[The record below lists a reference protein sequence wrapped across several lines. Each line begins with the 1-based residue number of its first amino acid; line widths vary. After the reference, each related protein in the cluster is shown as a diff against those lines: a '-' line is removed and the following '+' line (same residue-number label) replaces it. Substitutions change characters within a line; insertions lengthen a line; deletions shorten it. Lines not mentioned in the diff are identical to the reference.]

1 MSLWSRLERRINDL
15 ADGLVLD
22 EHRDQISQA
31 RSLVNAGQTESA
43 IELLQALLL
52 VKPDHGQALNVL
64 GSAYLEAVDPAQR
77 NPTKAAHAFE
87 RALAV
92 RAGDPTALIGLGLAQ
107 VALAQADLAIGTLGR
122 AVHEAAG
129 DRSILANAYRGLGM
143 AWRRKGELDKAVR
156 ELRKAVAEDSSDR
169 EARAALGEAL
179 VADAVDA
186 THAAQ
191 PEEARRHLERAVAD
205 SKTATIGA
213 TDAPAIAYY
222 ALGQL
227 ALREHAP
234 ALATNLF
241 DQARALAFRDASPLG
256 KILLTDILLG
266 QGMAALALRDPM
278 RAHLCFLEALQLEP
292 KRPSIHANIATAHRA
307 VGNRDAALLSY
318 DRALDL
324 AAEANNEQ
332 LRDAATAAP
341 DRVAMSLTNSA
352 SPTNP
357 AKTASLAMLREA
369 VDAAITL
376 GDATR
381 QLQWSSDLLVRDPD
395 NTRALVAR
403 GLGAA
408 ASGDVVT
415 ANTWLSLAV
424 ARGDVDAHVGLA
436 RLKLAS
442 EPEHSLALLTNALRI
457 DPRYP
462 AARDALTQLLRA
474 TYPQPTSTD
483 IGHLATLLESVLAQR
498 ADLAQL
504 VGETARATAGLDTP
518 LLVTVM
524 GEFSSGK
531 SSFVNAFIGGD
542 VAPTGITPTTATINV
557 VKYGHD
563 RRGQIFFADS
573 KRETVTLPWAE
584 LFAHL
589 RQLSA
594 GAARE
599 IDRVEISVPLPQL
612 EKINIVDTPGLNSIL
627 PEHEATARA
636 FIARA
641 DAVVW
646 VFTAN
651 QGGKSSERKALQS
664 IRNEGKRVLGV
675 LNKADQ
681 LSASEITEVQEFIGT
696 SLGEL
701 VETIVPFSARGAL
714 THRQATE
721 QAAPVLAAIDS
732 LATDGNWSLLQ
743 HELETRF
750 FSQAR
755 QLKRQACARRLHVV
769 IDDAKARIAVGRD
782 DYVRISDQ
790 ARSLSS
796 ALMAAIAEL
805 DAALIVTQRKAIVD
819 ATTVLFR
826 RAAREVIEL
835 VRPRRLP
842 FSAHSATVA
851 DRDYLIALLEAGY
864 AAMFD
869 ASQRAVV
876 AELNRRL
883 EPVIAQAQSLS
894 SLLDADIAGD
904 LHRLMASQIALAT
917 AHVYDRTAAYLR
929 GFLAGGYIETFFRND
944 VPKLELN
951 VDAVFHALFRGAPDL
966 DRQLGEPLAFSA
978 ANVMRTV
985 ASRIGYWGEVANG
998 RVFALETGII
1008 RALDEITE
1016 ALDG

>member
-22 EHRDQISQA
+22 EHRDQVSQA
-31 RSLVNAGQTESA
+31 RSLVAAGQTQPA
-43 IELLQALLL
+43 IELLQALLV
-52 VKPDHGQALNVL
+52 VKPDHGQALTVL
-64 GSAYLEAVDPAQR
+64 GSAYLDALDPAQR
-77 NPTKAAHAFE
+77 NPGEAVKAFE

-92 RAGDPTALIGLGLAQ
+92 RPGDPTALLGLGLAQ
-107 VALAQADLAIGTLGR
+107 VALAQPDTAIATLAR

-129 DRSILANAYRGLGM
+129 DRAVLANAYRGLGI

-156 ELRKAVAEDSSDR
+156 ELRKAVAEDSGDR
-169 EARAALGEAL
+169 DARAALGEAL
-179 VADAVDA
+179 VAD
-186 THAAQ
+186 HAQ
-191 PEEARRHLERAVAD
+191 SEEARRHLERAVAD
-205 SKTATIGA
+205 SKAATTGA
-213 TDAPAIAYY
+213 TDAPPIAYF

-227 ALREHAP
+227 ALREQAP

-241 DQARALAFRDASPLG
+241 DQARALATRDTTPLG
-256 KILLTDILLG
+256 RTLLADILLG
-266 QGMAALALRDPM
+266 QGAAALALRDPM
-278 RAHLCFLEALQLEP
+278 RAHTCFLEALQLEP
-292 KRPSIHANIATAHRA
+292 KRADIHASIATAHRA
-307 VGNRDAALLSY
+307 VGNRDAALASY
-318 DRALDL
+318 DRALSL
-324 AAEANNEQ
+324 AAEPTAADMHEAGNTANHAQ
-332 LRDAATAAP
+332 PSLGMLRD
-341 DRVAMSLTNSA
+341 
-352 SPTNP
+352 
-357 AKTASLAMLREA
+357 A
-369 VDAAITL
+369 VDAAIAL

-381 QLQWSSDLLVRDPD
+381 QLQWSADLLVRDPD

-408 ASGDVVT
+408 ANGDVGT
-415 ANTWLSLAV
+415 AHALLNLAV
-424 ARGDVDAHVGLA
+424 GRGDLDAHVGLA
-436 RLKLAS
+436 RLKVRTGVGNESGARA
-442 EPEHSLALLTNALRI
+442 PETEQALALLTNALRI

-462 AARDALTQLLRA
+462 AAREALTQLLRA

-483 IGHLATLLESVLAQR
+483 INHLAALLESVLAQR
-498 ADLAQL
+498 ADLASL
-504 VGETARATAGLDTP
+504 VGETARATAGLDSP

-557 VKYGHD
+557 VKYGHE
-563 RRGQIFFADS
+563 RRGQIFYADATRTPLS
-573 KRETVTLPWAE
+573 LPWAE
-584 LFAHL
+584 LFGHL

-594 GAARE
+594 DAARA
-599 IDRVEISVPLPQL
+599 IDRVEIAVPLPQL

-681 LSASEITEVQEFIGT
+681 LSSSEIAEVRDFIGT

-701 VETIVPFSARGAL
+701 VETIVPFSARSAL
-714 THRQATE
+714 AHKQSSNADALPVAD
-721 QAAPVLAAIDS
+721 AASSVAA
-732 LATDGNWSLLQ
+732 DGNWTLLQ
-743 HELETRF
+743 AELEQRF

-755 QLKRQACARRLHVV
+755 QLKRQACARRLRVV
-769 IDDAKARIAVGRD
+769 ISDAKSRITSGHADFVRIAD
-782 DYVRISDQ
+782 E

-796 ALMAAIAEL
+796 TLTAAIADLEST
-805 DAALIVTQRKAIVD
+805 LIVTQRKSIVD
-819 ATTVLFR
+819 ATTALFR
-826 RAAREVIEL
+826 RAAREVIDL

-851 DRDYLIALLEAGY
+851 DRDYLIALLEAGFL
-864 AAMFD
+864 AMFD
-869 ASQRAVV
+869 ESQRQVV
-876 AELNRRL
+876 AELNRRI
-883 EPVIAQAQSLS
+883 EPVIAQTQGLS
-894 SLLDADIAGD
+894 ALLDADIAGD
-904 LHRLMASQIALAT
+904 LHRLVDSQLALAT
-917 AHVYDRTAAYLR
+917 AQVYDRSTAYLR
-929 GFLAGGYIETFFRND
+929 GFLAGGYIESFFRND

-966 DRQLGEPLAFSA
+966 DRQLGEPLAA
-978 ANVMRTV
+978 ASTNVIRAV
-985 ASRIGYWGEVANG
+985 ATRIAYWGEVANG
-998 RVFALETGII
+998 RVFVLEAGIL
-1008 RALDEITE
+1008 RALDEIGE
-1016 ALDG
+1016 ALDA

>member
-31 RSLVNAGQTESA
+31 RSLVNAGQTAPA
-43 IELLQALLL
+43 IELLQALLT

-64 GSAYLEAVDPAQR
+64 GSAYLEALDPAQR
-77 NPTKAAHAFE
+77 NPTEAAKAFE
-87 RALAV
+87 RALVV
-92 RAGDPTALIGLGLAQ
+92 RAGDPTALLGLGLAQ
-107 VALAQADLAIGTLGR
+107 VALAQADLAIVTLGR

-129 DRSILANAYRGLGM
+129 DRSILANAYRGLGI

-156 ELRKAVAEDSSDR
+156 ELRKAVAEDSGDR

-179 VADAVDA
+179 IADAADA
-186 THAAQ
+186 ANTAQ
-191 PEEARRHLERAVAD
+191 PEEARRHLERAMAD
-205 SKTATIGA
+205 SKTATLGA

-227 ALREHAP
+227 ALREQAP

-241 DQARALAFRDASPLG
+241 DQARALAVRDTSPLG
-256 KILLTDILLG
+256 KILLADILLG

-278 RAHLCFLEALQLEP
+278 RAHTCFLEALQLEP

-307 VGNRDAALLSY
+307 VGNREAALLSY
-318 DRALDL
+318 DRALNL
-324 AAEANNEQ
+324 AAE
-332 LRDAATAAP
+332 
-341 DRVAMSLTNSA
+341 V
-352 SPTNP
+352 
-357 AKTASLAMLREA
+357 TASEQQQRNAADADHAGGPLLASSSNLAMLREA
-369 VDAAITL
+369 VDAAIAL
-376 GDATR
+376 GDSTR

-408 ASGDVVT
+408 ATGDIGT
-415 ANTWLSLAV
+415 ANALLSLAV

-436 RLKLAS
+436 RLQAAS
-442 EPEHSLALLTNALRI
+442 QPEQSLALLTNALRI

-462 AARDALTQLLRA
+462 AARDTLTQLLRA
-474 TYPQPTSTD
+474 TYPQPTSTE
-483 IGHLATLLESVLAQR
+483 ISHLAALLESVLAQR

-573 KRETVTLPWAE
+573 KRENVILPWAE

-589 RQLSA
+589 RQLNA
-594 GAARE
+594 DAARE

-681 LSASEITEVQEFIGT
+681 LSVSEIAEVQEFIGT

-714 THRQATE
+714 AHRQATE
-721 QAAPVLAAIDS
+721 QGGPVSAAAES
-732 LATDGNWSLLQ
+732 LASDGNWSLLQ

-755 QLKRQACARRLHVV
+755 QLKRQACARRLRVV
-769 IDDAKARIAVGRD
+769 ITDAKSRIAIGHD
-782 DYVRISDQ
+782 DFVRISDQ
-790 ARSLSS
+790 ARTLSS
-796 ALMAAIAEL
+796 ELTTAITEL
-805 DAALIVTQRKAIVD
+805 DVALIVTQRKAIVD
-819 ATTVLFR
+819 ATTALFR
-826 RAAREVIEL
+826 RAAREVIDL

-869 ASQRAVV
+869 ESQREVV

-894 SLLDADIAGD
+894 RLLDADIAGD
-904 LHRLMASQIALAT
+904 LHRLMASQLALAT
-917 AHVYDRTAAYLR
+917 AQVYDRTAAYLR
-929 GFLAGGYIETFFRND
+929 GFLAGGYIEMFFRND

-966 DRQLGEPLAFSA
+966 DRQLGEPLAASA
-978 ANVMRTV
+978 ANVMRAV
-985 ASRIGYWGEVANG
+985 ASRIAYWGEVANG
-998 RVFALETGII
+998 RVFVLETGII

>member
-31 RSLVNAGQTESA
+31 RSLVNAGQTGPA
-43 IELLQALLL
+43 IELLQALLT

-64 GSAYLEAVDPAQR
+64 GSAYLEALDPAHR
-77 NPTKAAHAFE
+77 NPTEAAKSFE
-87 RALAV
+87 RALLV
-92 RAGDPTALIGLGLAQ
+92 RAGDPTALVGLGLAQ
-107 VALAQADLAIGTLGR
+107 VALAQPDLAITTLGQ

-179 VADAVDA
+179 VADAGA
-186 THAAQ
+186 AAQ

-205 SKTATIGA
+205 SKTATVGA
-213 TDAPAIAYY
+213 TDAPALAYF

-227 ALREHAP
+227 ALREQAP

-241 DQARALAFRDASPLG
+241 DQARAIGGRDTSPLG
-256 KILLTDILLG
+256 KIFLADILLG
-266 QGMAALALRDPM
+266 QGVAALALRDPM
-278 RAHLCFLEALQLEP
+278 RAHTCFLEALQLEP

-318 DRALDL
+318 DRALNL
-324 AAEANNEQ
+324 AAEVTEAQQ
-332 LRDAATAAP
+332 LRTGADT
-341 DRVAMSLTNSA
+341 DHA
-352 SPTNP
+352 SGPLL
-357 AKTASLAMLREA
+357 ASSSNLAMLCEA
-369 VDAAITL
+369 VDAAIAL

-408 ASGDVVT
+408 ATGDIGT
-415 ANTWLSLAV
+415 ANALLALAV

-436 RLKLAS
+436 RLQFTS
-442 EPEHSLALLTNALRI
+442 QPEQSLALLTNALRI
-457 DPRYP
+457 DPRHP

-474 TYPQPTSTD
+474 IYPQPASTE
-483 IGHLATLLESVLAQR
+483 IGHLAALLESVLAQR

-504 VGETARATAGLDTP
+504 VGDTARATAGLDTP

-557 VKYGHD
+557 VKYGHE
-563 RRGQIFFADS
+563 RRGHIFFTDG
-573 KRETVTLPWAE
+573 KRENVILPWAE

-594 GAARE
+594 DAARD

-681 LSASEITEVQEFIGT
+681 LSAGEIAEVQDFIGT
-696 SLGEL
+696 SLGDL

-714 THRQATE
+714 LHRQAIE
-721 QAAPVLAAIDS
+721 QGQPVPAAADS
-732 LATDGNWSLLQ
+732 LAHDGNWSLLQ

-755 QLKRQACARRLHVV
+755 QLKRQACARRLRVV
-769 IDDAKARIAVGRD
+769 ITDAQSRIAIGHD
-782 DYVRISDQ
+782 DFVRISDQ
-790 ARSLSS
+790 ARTLSS
-796 ALMAAIAEL
+796 GLTTAIAQL
-805 DAALIVTQRKAIVD
+805 DVALIVTQRKAIVD
-819 ATTVLFR
+819 ATTTLFR
-826 RAAREVIEL
+826 RAAREVIDL

-869 ASQRAVV
+869 ESKREVV
-876 AELNRRL
+876 GELNRRI

-894 SLLDADIAGD
+894 RLLDADIAGD
-904 LHRLMASQIALAT
+904 LHRLMASQLALAT

-929 GFLAGGYIETFFRND
+929 GFLAGGYIEMFFRND

-966 DRQLGEPLAFSA
+966 DRQLGEPLAASA
-978 ANVMRTV
+978 ANVMRAV
-985 ASRIGYWGEVANG
+985 ATRIAYWGEVANG
-998 RVFALETGII
+998 RVFVLETGII
-1008 RALDEITE
+1008 RSLDEITE

>member
-31 RSLVNAGQTESA
+31 RSLVNAGQTGPA
-43 IELLQALLL
+43 IELLQALLI

-64 GSAYLEAVDPAQR
+64 GSAYLEALDPAQR
-77 NPTKAAHAFE
+77 NPTEAANAFE

-107 VALAQADLAIGTLGR
+107 VALAQPDLAIVTLGR

-129 DRSILANAYRGLGM
+129 DRSILANAYRGLGI

-156 ELRKAVAEDSSDR
+156 ELRKAVAEDSGDR

-179 VADAVDA
+179 VADAADA

-205 SKTATIGA
+205 SKTATVGA
-213 TDAPAIAYY
+213 TDAPVIAYY

-227 ALREHAP
+227 ALRERAP

-241 DQARALAFRDASPLG
+241 DQARALAGRDTSPLG

-278 RAHLCFLEALQLEP
+278 RAHTCFLEALQLEP

-318 DRALDL
+318 DRALNL
-324 AAEANNEQ
+324 AAEANHEQ
-332 LRDAATAAP
+332 VRDNTSPAP
-341 DRVAMSLTNSA
+341 V
-352 SPTNP
+352 SP
-357 AKTASLAMLREA
+357 ASLAMLREA

-408 ASGDVVT
+408 ATGDAGT
-415 ANTWLSLAV
+415 ANALLSLAV

-442 EPEHSLALLTNALRI
+442 EPEQSLALLTNALRI

-474 TYPQPTSTD
+474 TYPQPTSTE
-483 IGHLATLLESVLAQR
+483 IAHLAALLESVLAQR

-573 KRETVTLPWAE
+573 KRETVLLPWAE

-594 GAARE
+594 DAARE

-714 THRQATE
+714 THRQAAE
-721 QAAPVLAAIDS
+721 SGAPVPAAVDS
-732 LATDGNWSLLQ
+732 LAADGNWSLLQ

-755 QLKRQACARRLHVV
+755 QLKRQACARRLRVV
-769 IDDAKARIAVGRD
+769 IADAKARIAVDHD

-790 ARSLSS
+790 ARTLSS
-796 ALMAAIAEL
+796 ALVAAINDL
-805 DAALIVTQRKAIVD
+805 DSALIVTQRKAIVD

-851 DRDYLIALLEAGY
+851 DRDYLIALLDAGY

-869 ASQRAVV
+869 ASQREVV

-894 SLLDADIAGD
+894 RLLDADIAGD

-966 DRQLGEPLAFSA
+966 DRQLGEPLAASA

-998 RVFALETGII
+998 RVFVLETGII

>member
-1 MSLWSRLERRINDL
+1 VSLWSRLERRINDL

-22 EHRDQISQA
+22 EHRDQVSQA
-31 RSLVNAGQTESA
+31 RSLVAAGQTQAA
-43 IELLQALLL
+43 IELLQALLV
-52 VKPDHGQALNVL
+52 VKPDHGQALTVL
-64 GSAYLEAVDPAQR
+64 GSAFLDALDPAQR
-77 NPTKAAHAFE
+77 NPSEAVKAFE

-92 RAGDPTALIGLGLAQ
+92 RPGDPTALLGLGLAQ
-107 VALAQADLAIGTLGR
+107 VALAQPDAAIATLAR

-129 DRSILANAYRGLGM
+129 DRAVLANAYRGLGI

-156 ELRKAVAEDSSDR
+156 ELRKAVAEDSADR
-169 EARAALGEAL
+169 DARAALGEAL
-179 VADAVDA
+179 VAD
-186 THAAQ
+186 HAQ
-191 PEEARRHLERAVAD
+191 SEEARRHLERAVAD
-205 SKTATIGA
+205 SKAATTGA
-213 TDAPAIAYY
+213 TEPPPIAYF

-241 DQARALAFRDASPLG
+241 DQARALASRDTTPLG
-256 KILLTDILLG
+256 RTLLADILLG
-266 QGMAALALRDPM
+266 QGAAALALRDPM
-278 RAHLCFLEALQLEP
+278 RAHTCFLEALQLEP
-292 KRPSIHANIATAHRA
+292 KRADIHASIATAHRA
-307 VGNRDAALLSY
+307 VGNRDAALASY
-318 DRALDL
+318 DRALSL
-324 AAEANNEQ
+324 AAEPTAADVHEAGNTANHAQ
-332 LRDAATAAP
+332 PSLGMLRD
-341 DRVAMSLTNSA
+341 
-352 SPTNP
+352 
-357 AKTASLAMLREA
+357 A
-369 VDAAITL
+369 VDAAIAL

-381 QLQWSSDLLVRDPD
+381 QLQWSADLLVRDPD

-408 ASGDVVT
+408 ATGDVGT
-415 ANTWLSLAV
+415 AHALLNLAV
-424 ARGDVDAHVGLA
+424 GRGDLDAHVGLA
-436 RLKLAS
+436 RLKLRTGAVAES
-442 EPEHSLALLTNALRI
+442 GARTPEAEQALALLTNALRI

-462 AARDALTQLLRA
+462 AAREALTQLLRA

-483 IGHLATLLESVLAQR
+483 IDHLAALLEAVLAQR
-498 ADLAQL
+498 ADLASL
-504 VGETARATAGLDTP
+504 VGETARATAGLDSP

-557 VKYGHD
+557 VKYGHE
-563 RRGQIFFADS
+563 RRGQIFYADS
-573 KRETVTLPWAE
+573 TRAPLSLPWAE
-584 LFAHL
+584 LFGHL

-594 GAARE
+594 DAARA
-599 IDRVEISVPLPQL
+599 IDRVEIAVPLPQL

-681 LSASEITEVQEFIGT
+681 LSSSEIAEVREFIGT

-714 THRQATE
+714 AHKQSAD
-721 QAAPVLAAIDS
+721 AASAGDASVAA
-732 LATDGNWSLLQ
+732 DGNWALLQ
-743 HELETRF
+743 AELEQRF

-755 QLKRQACARRLHVV
+755 QLKRQACARRLRVV
-769 IDDAKARIAVGRD
+769 ISDAKSRITSGHSDFVRIAD
-782 DYVRISDQ
+782 E
-790 ARSLSS
+790 ARGLSS
-796 ALMAAIAEL
+796 TLTAAIADLEST
-805 DAALIVTQRKAIVD
+805 LIVTQRKSIVD
-819 ATTVLFR
+819 ATTALFR
-826 RAAREVIEL
+826 RAAREVIDL

-851 DRDYLIALLEAGY
+851 DRDYLIALLEAGFL
-864 AAMFD
+864 AMFD
-869 ASQRAVV
+869 ESQRQVV
-876 AELNRRL
+876 AELNRRI
-883 EPVIAQAQSLS
+883 EPVIAQTQGLS
-894 SLLDADIAGD
+894 ALLDADIAGD
-904 LHRLMASQIALAT
+904 LHRLVDSQLALAT
-917 AHVYDRTAAYLR
+917 AQVYDRSTAYLR
-929 GFLAGGYIETFFRND
+929 GFLAGGYIESFFRND

-966 DRQLGEPLAFSA
+966 DRQLGEPLAA
-978 ANVMRTV
+978 ASTNVIRSV
-985 ASRIGYWGEVANG
+985 ATRIAYWGEVANG
-998 RVFALETGII
+998 RVFVLEAGIL
-1008 RALDEITE
+1008 RALDEIGE
-1016 ALDG
+1016 ALDA

>member
-31 RSLVNAGQTESA
+31 RSLVNAGQTQPA
-43 IELLQALLL
+43 IELLQALLI

-64 GSAYLEAVDPAQR
+64 GSAYLEALDPAQR
-77 NPTKAAHAFE
+77 NPTEAANAFE
-87 RALAV
+87 RALTV
-92 RAGDPTALIGLGLAQ
+92 RAGDPTALVGLGLAY
-107 VALAQADLAIGTLGR
+107 VALAQADLAITTLGR

-129 DRSILANAYRGLGM
+129 DRNILANAYRGLGI

-156 ELRKAVAEDSSDR
+156 ELRKAVAEDSGDR

-179 VADAVDA
+179 VADSTDA
-186 THAAQ
+186 ANAAQ

-205 SKTATIGA
+205 SKTATVGA

-227 ALREHAP
+227 ALREQAP

-241 DQARALAFRDASPLG
+241 DQARALGGRDASPLG
-256 KILLTDILLG
+256 KLLLTDILLG
-266 QGMAALALRDPM
+266 QGMAALALHDPM
-278 RAHLCFLEALQLEP
+278 RAHTCFLEALQLDP

-318 DRALDL
+318 DRALTL
-324 AAEANNEQ
+324 AA
-332 LRDAATAAP
+332 DAAAHERQQHDGT
-341 DRVAMSLTNSA
+341 T
-352 SPTNP
+352 TNP
-357 AKTASLAMLREA
+357 VHVATSANPADLAMLREA
-369 VDAAITL
+369 VDAAIAL
-376 GDATR
+376 DDAPR
-381 QLQWSSDLLVRDPD
+381 QLQWSADLLVRDPD

-408 ASGDVVT
+408 ATGDEST
-415 ANTWLSLAV
+415 ANALLALAV

-442 EPEHSLALLTNALRI
+442 HPEQSLALLTNALRI

-462 AARDALTQLLRA
+462 AARYALQQLLRA

-483 IGHLATLLESVLAQR
+483 ISHLAALLESVLAQR
-498 ADLAQL
+498 ADLAHL
-504 VGETARATAGLDTP
+504 VGDTARATAGLDTP

-573 KRETVTLPWAE
+573 SRVTESLPWAE
-584 LFAHL
+584 LFEHL

-594 GAARE
+594 DAARA

-681 LSASEITEVQEFIGT
+681 LSASEITEVQEFIGS
-696 SLGEL
+696 SLGDL

-714 THRQATE
+714 VHRQATE
-721 QAAPVLAAIDS
+721 HARPVPVAADS
-732 LATDGNWSLLQ
+732 LADDGNWSLLQ

-755 QLKRQACARRLHVV
+755 QLKRQACARRLRVV
-769 IDDAKARIAVGRD
+769 IGDAKARIVAGHD
-782 DYVRISDQ
+782 DFVQIADQ
-790 ARSLSS
+790 ARALSGGLRS
-796 ALMAAIAEL
+796 AMNEL

-819 ATTVLFR
+819 ATTALFR
-826 RAAREVIEL
+826 RAAREVIDL

-864 AAMFD
+864 ASMFD
-869 ASQRAVV
+869 ESQRQVV
-876 AELNRRL
+876 SELKRRL
-883 EPVIAQAQSLS
+883 EPVIAQAQGLS
-894 SLLDADIAGD
+894 RLLDADIAGD
-904 LHRLMASQIALAT
+904 LHRLMASQLALAT
-917 AHVYDRTAAYLR
+917 AQVYDRTTAYLR

-966 DRQLGEPLAFSA
+966 DRQLGEPLAASA
-978 ANVMRTV
+978 ANVMRAV
-985 ASRIGYWGEVANG
+985 ASRIAYWGEVANG
-998 RVFALETGII
+998 RVFVLETGII